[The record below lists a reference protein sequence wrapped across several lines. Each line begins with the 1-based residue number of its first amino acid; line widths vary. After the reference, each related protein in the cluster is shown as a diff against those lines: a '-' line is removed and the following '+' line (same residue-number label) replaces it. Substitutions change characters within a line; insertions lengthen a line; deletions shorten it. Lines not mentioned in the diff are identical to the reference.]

1 MPLRKPLVVNAGK
14 IQQLQPGDT
23 LDAPQSGGD
32 DTVLTNANAAA
43 VVVCAP
49 VYVSAN
55 DSFDKAQANAP
66 ATTDVFGL
74 VSQSPS
80 VAAGATGPVRS
91 GGVLAATTA
100 QWDAVAGT
108 TGGMAR
114 GTYYYLD
121 PATAGK
127 LTATAPSTAGQ
138 FVVEVGLAL
147 STTEL
152 LIRPRP
158 PILL

>member
-1 MPLRKPLVVNAGK
+1 
-14 IQQLQPGDT
+14 
-23 LDAPQSGGD
+23 
-32 DTVLTNANAAA
+32 
-43 VVVCAP
+43 
-49 VYVSAN
+49 
-55 DSFDKAQANAP
+55 
-66 ATTDVFGL
+66 
-74 VSQSPS
+74 

>member
-66 ATTDVFGL
+66 
-74 VSQSPS
+74 
-80 VAAGATGPVRS
+80 VRS

-100 QWDAVAGT
+100 QWDAVAAT
-108 TGGMAR
+108 TGGLAR